1 MLIRALELLLPLQES
16 LICSLCFDLI
26 VVVVVVG
33 PWGKGSHWIQLLEVL
48 PYKSRFHIEGEPVSL
63 AKVFRLFRLEWI
75 SWKFYLIKANFTLGE
90 EPVSLVKVFRLFR
103 LEWIFWKFYLIKANF
118 TLGESVSLV
127 KVFRLFRLE
136 WILWKFY
143 LIRADFTL
151 DEPVSLVK
159 VFRLFRLE
167 WIFFGVQS
175 VDTVGRCRASYL
187 LAGPVVCW

>member
-1 MLIRALELLLPLQES
+1 MYCPIFNALNVPSNFPMLIRALELLLPLQES

-127 KVFRLFRLE
+127 KVFRLFRFGMDLLE
-136 WILWKFY
+136 VLPHKSRFH
-143 LIRADFTL
+143 IR
-151 DEPVSLVK
+151 
-159 VFRLFRLE
+159 
-167 WIFFGVQS
+167 
-175 VDTVGRCRASYL
+175 
-187 LAGPVVCW
+187 